1 MKRYTVRWYD
11 TARGL
16 KFIQDIEAEDLPAAK
31 HKAFQMLCD
40 MSGDNLIGDVEV
52 YEHRYT
58 FHCKGEPNSKP
69 NGCNRAFAKRDYYT
83 GEDTERGQGQWL
95 ILHKADFR

>member
-1 MKRYTVRWYD
+1 MKRYAVRWHN
-11 TARGL
+11 TSIGME
-16 KFIQDIEAEDLPAAK
+16 FIQDIEAVDLPAAK

-40 MSGDNLIGDVEV
+40 QSGDNLIDDVSV

-58 FHCKGEPNSKP
+58 FRCKGEPNPKP

-83 GEDTERGQGQWL
+83 GMKIRRGG
-95 ILHKADFR
+95 KDNG

>member
-1 MKRYTVRWYD
+1 MKRYTVKWYNS
-11 TARGL
+11 AIGMQ
-16 KFIQDIEAEDLPAAK
+16 FIQDIEAVDLPAAK

-40 MSGDNLIGDVEV
+40 QSGDNLIDDVEI

-58 FHCKGEPNSKP
+58 FHCKGEPNPKP

-83 GEDTERGQGQWL
+83 GMRIRRGG
-95 ILHKADFR
+95 KDNG